1 MSAHASG
8 RWPPRH
14 GASRLRA
21 AALVP
26 GQVLCEKYRVGHMLG
41 AGSMG
46 VVMSAEH
53 LELGISVAI
62 KALHPESRSNRDALA
77 RFRREARA
85 AAHIRGEHVARVLD
99 VGSLDDGT
107 PFMVM
112 ECLEGEDLG
121 ERLER
126 GGPLP
131 LQEAVDWVLQACEA
145 VGEAHA
151 LGIIHRDLKP
161 QNLFCARGPDGSI
174 SIKVLDFGISK
185 MPSMR
190 LTETH
195 ACVGSPCYMSP
206 EQLQSSRDVDARSDV
221 WSLGAVLYELLTGRL
236 PFDGETM
243 PELCTHILT
252 ATPSPMHELR
262 PEIPVEM
269 DAVVQRAL
277 AKDRAQRLASVGE
290 LASALVPFG
299 PPGAAARTETIA
311 RLLGARPLATPPGS
325 NVASGEGR
333 APAAEVSRVGEV
345 TLAARSGC
353 PLTMVTA
360 TGPASCC
367 EPLPVRRAPPAPT
380 SSRIVRKL
388 ARWAA
393 IAGIGAAAAIV
404 LLRTGATSSRAVA
417 SVAAAQPPVAAAAA
431 QANAASPPA
440 AACEVSAIGPAPAAK
455 DAPTVDP
462 GPPATAA
469 PAGDP
474 APAPSIDR
482 APAAGA
488 LRAQATPP
496 SASPEAAAPS
506 PASPEAAAPS
516 PASPEAAAP
525 PPRVAPALP
534 APPLPAPSL
543 PAPPAKSRSLY
554 DARK

>member
-1 MSAHASG
+1 
-8 RWPPRH
+8 
-14 GASRLRA
+14 
-21 AALVP
+21 
-26 GQVLCEKYRVGHMLG
+26 MLG

-62 KALHPESRSNRDALA
+62 KALHPESRSNREALA

-131 LQEAVDWVLQACEA
+131 VHEAVDWVLQACEA

-161 QNLFCARGPDGSI
+161 QNLFCARGPDGTV

-243 PELCTHILT
+243 PELCTRILT
-252 ATPSPMHELR
+252 ATPTPMQELR

-269 DAVVQRAL
+269 DAVVRRAL
-277 AKDRAQRLASVGE
+277 AKDRAERLANVAD
-290 LASALVPFG
+290 LASALAPFG
-299 PPGAAARTETIA
+299 PAGAAARTETIA
-311 RLLGARPLATPPGS
+311 RLLGAQPLAAVEDCEP
-325 NVASGEGR
+325 VAK
-333 APAAEVSRVGEV
+333 VSRVGEA
-345 TLAARSGC
+345 TLGARSGC

-360 TGPASCC
+360 MGPASRC
-367 EPLPVRRAPPAPT
+367 EPLPVRRDPAAPT
-380 SSRIVRKL
+380 SSRVVHKL

-404 LLRTGATSSRAVA
+404 LLRTGATSGRAVA
-417 SVAAAQPPVAAAAA
+417 SVAAAQPLWAAAAA
-431 QANAASPPA
+431 PAHVASRPAAPPPAAPLLAAPSPA
-440 AACEVSAIGPAPAAK
+440 AACEAPAVDPAPPAKAAPGVESRAPASAGSTGDPGPAPS
-455 DAPTVDP
+455 T
-462 GPPATAA
+462 
-469 PAGDP
+469 
-474 APAPSIDR
+474 DR
-482 APAAGA
+482 APPAAS
-488 LRAQATPP
+488 RTQATP
-496 SASPEAAAPS
+496 APGS
-506 PASPEAAAPS
+506 PA
-516 PASPEAAAP
+516 AAAP
-525 PPRVAPALP
+525 PPQVAPALP
-534 APPLPAPSL
+534 APPLPAPPL
-543 PAPPAKSRSLY
+543 PAPPAKSRTLY